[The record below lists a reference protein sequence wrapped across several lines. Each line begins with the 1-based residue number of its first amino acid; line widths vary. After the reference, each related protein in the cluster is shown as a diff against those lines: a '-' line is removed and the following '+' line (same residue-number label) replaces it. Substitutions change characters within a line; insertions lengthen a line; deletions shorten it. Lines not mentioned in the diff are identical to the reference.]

1 MNPFFLAGCVLGGGL
16 VLYLLSLGI
25 AFGGVPENIE
35 NKKGWW
41 SF

>member
-25 AFGGVPENIE
+25 AFGGVPENRKAQGIDD
-35 NKKGWW
+35 N
-41 SF
+41 